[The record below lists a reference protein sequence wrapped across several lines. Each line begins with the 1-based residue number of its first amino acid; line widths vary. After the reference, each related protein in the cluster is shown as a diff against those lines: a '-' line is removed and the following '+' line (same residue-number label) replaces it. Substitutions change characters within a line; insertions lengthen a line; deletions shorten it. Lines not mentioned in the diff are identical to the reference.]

1 MTYFPKLTFFLL
13 KIKHCHSK
21 IIFRSQGHNKCMI
34 SSFLSGEKTMI
45 DSIFLREVF
54 QKKFDNVPIDK
65 MFEYGLPELNRIA

>member
-1 MTYFPKLTFFLL
+1 
-13 KIKHCHSK
+13 
-21 IIFRSQGHNKCMI
+21 MI

-54 QKKFDNVPIDK
+54 QKKFDNVPTDK